1 LNLRR
6 FFLIVASRVGESM
19 RRLSILCRVLVT
31 LAAGVAVAAHP
42 LAPQVALAFDDDW
55 DDDDDGDDWDDWD
68 DEGEDEEY
76 QPPVTSGGLY
86 TKRTY
91 PIAELER
98 PLTLIGGMAEIRL
111 GIDIDL
117 SNEQAFENWRG
128 VLEGRYG
135 LLDHLELQFG
145 ADFKL
150 VGEVPGRDAG
160 ITLGVENAIV
170 YDLVNFRALVDMP
183 LSPDFKFDL
192 AFGFPFR
199 YRYKDKVGIV
209 ALDKLMTIHTDGRKP
224 DLTVG
229 VGGIAQPV
237 KEFAVIVRGEVIVS
251 EFNFDESIAIP
262 LTAAA
267 QFSPAN
273 LFDIGLE
280 FTFANVNLEGGRFA
294 SRFLLLYAQARF

>member
-1 LNLRR
+1 
-6 FFLIVASRVGESM
+6 M
-19 RRLSILCRVLVT
+19 RRLSIVMLSLAVGVV
-31 LAAGVAVAAHP
+31 LAAQP
-42 LAPQVALAFDDDW
+42 LVLPRAALAFDDD
-55 DDDDDGDDWDDWD
+55 DDDDGGDDFDDWDD
-68 DEGEDEEY
+68 DEGEEEY
-76 QPPVTSGGLY
+76 QPPVTSGGLF

-98 PLTLIGGMAEIRL
+98 PLTVIGGMFELRL

-135 LLDHLELQFG
+135 IFDHLELQFG

-150 VGEVPGRDAG
+150 VGDVPGRDAG
-160 ITLGVENAIV
+160 ITLGVENAIA
-170 YDLVNFRALVDMP
+170 YDLVNFRFLVDMP

-199 YRYKDKVGIV
+199 YRYKDKVGLI

-224 DLTVG
+224 DLTLG
-229 VGGIAQPV
+229 IGGIVQPV
-237 KEFAVIVRGEVIVS
+237 KPFAVILRGEVIVP
-251 EFNFDESIAIP
+251 EFNFDDSIAIP
-262 LTAAA
+262 VTAAA
-267 QFSPAN
+267 QFTPVN

-280 FTFANVNLEGGRFA
+280 FSFRNVKPPAGSPFDA
-294 SRFLLLYAQARF
+294 RFLLLYAQARF